1 MSQSKQA
8 LRTRIRS
15 IGSTRKITKAME
27 MIANAKLL
35 KQRNK
40 MEANR
45 EYATKLQDTV
55 NEIAIRN
62 PEIQN
67 DYMKQKS
74 TTKMLTIMFG
84 SDLGLCGSY
93 NQNAIKYAKEN
104 LNLEDPIYV
113 IGSSIHHQ
121 MVEEG
126 FNVLNEK
133 PISTDDLDFI
143 GLKHYVEVGI
153 DQYLTNQTGGLQIL
167 YTRFVN
173 TMSFEPSLKQLL
185 PFSMD
190 EEPVN
195 ASEMHQETLFEPDAE
210 TILDTL
216 IPMMIADVTYACWME
231 SSTAEQGSRRM
242 AMKTATDNADEL
254 SDTLRLQYNKARQSA
269 ITQEITEIV
278 SGSTAV

>member
-8 LRTRIRS
+8 LRTRIKS

-55 NEIAIRN
+55 NEIAVRN

-74 TTKMLTIMFG
+74 STKALTIMFG

-104 LNLEDPIYV
+104 LNLEDPIFV
-113 IGSSIHHQ
+113 IGTSIHHQ
-121 MVEEG
+121 MMEEG
-126 FNVLNEK
+126 FNVMNEE
-133 PISTDDLDFI
+133 PISTDDLDFLS
-143 GLKHYVEVGI
+143 LKNYVKTGI
-153 DQYLTNQTGGLQIL
+153 DQYLKNEVGTVNVL

-173 TMSFEPSLKQLL
+173 TMSFEPSIKQLL
-185 PFSMD
+185 PFAMD
-190 EEPVN
+190 QEVAVDET
-195 ASEMHQETLFEPDAE
+195 MHQETLFEPSAE
-210 TILDTL
+210 VILDTL

-231 SSTAEQGSRRM
+231 ASTAEQGSRRM

-254 SDTLRLQYNKARQSA
+254 SDTLKLQYNKARQSA